1 MFKLAMDSSF
11 FSKEYKGTCLG
22 YSTIVRLFSLSLIR
36 GNDDMEKI
44 RDIMTSQVESC
55 SLLDNMYE
63 VALKMK
69 ELNVGAIPIVDQD
82 KLAGMI
88 TDRDI
93 VVRGVAEKHPGS
105 TKVEDIMSHDLIT
118 VTPDTTSREA
128 AKLMAQHQIRRL
140 PVVEGDKIVG
150 IVSLG
155 DFAIRE
161 LTDDQAKQALSEISE
176 SNYDSAQH

>member
-1 MFKLAMDSSF
+1 
-11 FSKEYKGTCLG
+11 
-22 YSTIVRLFSLSLIR
+22 
-36 GNDDMEKI
+36 MERI
-44 RDIMTSQVESC
+44 SDIMTDNVESC
-55 SLLDNMYE
+55 SLLDNVFE

-82 KLAGMI
+82 KLVGMI

-105 TKVEDIMSHDLIT
+105 SKVEEIMSNNLVT
-118 VTPDTTSREA
+118 VSKDTSSREA
-128 AKLMAQHQIRRL
+128 AKLMAENQIRRL
-140 PVVEGDKIVG
+140 PVVEGDRLVG

-161 LTDDQAKQALSEISE
+161 LTDDQAKQALTDISE
-176 SNYDSAQH
+176 PNFNGAQH